1 MVLKGAAWQGSTVLV
16 GTAPPG
22 TALGEELLTSGGC
35 LDAAESAFF
44 ITEVGGTGDVSC
56 RKLGFVCFYIT

>member
-1 MVLKGAAWQGSTVLV
+1 MVLKGAAWKGSTVFV

-22 TALGEELLTSGGC
+22 TALGELLTSGGC

-44 ITEVGGTGDVSC
+44 IPKVGETGDC
-56 RKLGFVCFYIT
+56 LL